1 MTPIWG
7 ITENGMKKTGKDV
20 VVKPKSVIY
29 DPELTVKLPARVS
42 VTSGLNAMAHCV
54 EGRYAENTNPIISLP
69 AEEGIRALHSSL
81 PSILVD
87 QKDIKTRSKALYGCW
102 LAGTVLGSVGMS
114 LTISYFTY

>member
-1 MTPIWG
+1 
-7 ITENGMKKTGKDV
+7 MKKTGKDV

-54 EGRYAENTNPIISLP
+54 EGLYAENTNPIISLP

-87 QKDIKTRSKALYGCW
+87 QKDIKARSKALYGCW